1 MNKIIIIFL
10 LVYCQISFS
19 SEPQQTNKKYSNKYN
34 NNLNP
39 FKPGDGLFIGTL
51 PDTMS
56 FFNRVISIDDMGFAE
71 FPIIGRV
78 EITKMSTAELTEFVK
93 KNFQQYLRT
102 PNVYVKPMLRASILG
117 GVANPGLYY
126 FDYHQSLWDVVRLA
140 GGTTLEDGIKEMVWE
155 RDRDEVVDDLI
166 PYFEKGI
173 SLRNMGFK
181 SGDQLWTPTPGE
193 TFWDQFRTD
202 VIPIITFATSMIMLY
217 LTYQQQQ
224 AVLILSTR
232 R

>member
-1 MNKIIIIFL
+1 MVVIMLKRIIILLFIFSQF
-10 LVYCQISFS
+10 VFSNQI
-19 SEPQQTNKKYSNKYN
+19 QKTNKRYSTG
-34 NNLNP
+34 LNP
-39 FKPGDGLFIGTL
+39 FKPGDGLYISTL

-56 FFNRVISIDDMGFAE
+56 FFNRVLSIDDMGYAE

-78 EITKMSTAELTEFVK
+78 DVTNMSSLELTEFVK

-102 PNVYVKPMLRASILG
+102 PNVFVKPMLRASILG

-126 FDYHQSLWDVVRLA
+126 FDYHQSLWDVVRVA
-140 GGTTLEDGIKEMVWE
+140 GGTTMEGGIKEMVWE

-173 SLRNMGFK
+173 SLKNMGFR

-193 TFWDQFRTD
+193 TFWDSFRTD
-202 VIPIITFATSMIMLY
+202 VIPILSFAVTIFTVY
-217 LTYQQQQ
+217 ITYQQQQ
-224 AVLILSTR
+224 ILIRSIR
-232 R
+232 